1 MLLTLSACNLRKGPF
16 VPNIEEIPS
25 VSLSSAALLEALRQ
39 YHLVESTHLE
49 EVRDL
54 QAHHADPR
62 ELAREI
68 VHRGW
73 ATSYQMNQ
81 LAQGRAR
88 ELLLGSYVLLEPLG
102 EGGMGEAF
110 KARNW
115 KLGKIVTLK
124 RIRKQM
130 LDSANAVRRFERE
143 VRAAAQ
149 LNHPNIVH
157 AFDADEVDGIHLLIM
172 EYIDGI
178 DLSRHVKKHGPLPIE
193 HACDVARQ
201 TALGLQHAHERGLVH
216 RDIKPHN
223 LLLSPP
229 QPPGSGIGTVKILDM
244 GLARL
249 VQSSES
255 MSSVTQEGSLVGT
268 PDYVAPEQAL
278 ESRHAD
284 IRSDLY
290 SLGSTLYYL
299 LTGSVPFPG
308 GSIYEKMHKVQ
319 FVEPEPVER
328 LRSDVPAWLADIV
341 HRLLAKQ
348 PLDRFQSPAELVDAL
363 TNRRTAPD
371 TVEIQAKATVARSK
385 SPTAIKIPIL
395 VVVQGQVPQM
405 IYPLHEG
412 ANYIG
417 RSKGQAIDVDLND
430 QDNPKQI
437 SVSRQH
443 AVIMLTSGQLTIQDL
458 GSTNGTQVNQTRLT
472 PGSWHTLK
480 ENDVIRVGRIHLKL
494 SL

>member
-1 MLLTLSACNLRKGPF
+1 M
-16 VPNIEEIPS
+16 
-25 VSLSSAALLEALRQ
+25 SLSSVALLEALRQ
-39 YHLVESTHLE
+39 FHLVESTHLE
-49 EVRDL
+49 ELRDL
-54 QAHHADPR
+54 QKRHADVKD
-62 ELAREI
+62 LARDI
-68 VHRGW
+68 VNRGW
-73 ATSYQMNQ
+73 ATPYQINQ
-81 LAQGRAR
+81 LFQGRAA

-115 KLGKIVTLK
+115 KFGKIVTLK
-124 RIRKQM
+124 RIRKER
-130 LDSANAVRRFERE
+130 LGTTNAVRRFERE

-157 AFDADEVDGIHLLIM
+157 AYDADEVDGIHLLIM

-178 DLSRHVKKHGPLPIE
+178 DLARHVKKHGPLPIE
-193 HACDVARQ
+193 QACEVARQ

-229 QPPGSGIGTVKILDM
+229 ERPGSGIGVVKILDM

-249 VQSSES
+249 ADSSES
-255 MSSVTQEGSLVGT
+255 ISSVTQEGSLVGT

-299 LTGSVPFPG
+299 LTGTVPFPG

-328 LRSDVPAWLADIV
+328 LRADVPAWLANIV
-341 HRLLAKQ
+341 RKLMAKQ
-348 PLDRFQSPAELVDAL
+348 PQDRFQSPAELVDAL
-363 TNRRTAPD
+363 ANQRATPD
-371 TVEIQAKATVARSK
+371 TAEIQAKITAVARS
-385 SPTAIKIPIL
+385 TAVKIPVL
-395 VVVQGQVPQM
+395 VVMQGQIPQT

-417 RSKGQAIDVDLND
+417 RSKGQAVDVDLNA
-430 QDNPKQI
+430 QDNPAQV
-437 SVSRQH
+437 SVSRKH

-458 GSTNGTQVNQTRLT
+458 GSTNGTHVNETRLK

-480 ENDVIRVGRIHLKL
+480 ENDVIRVGRVHLKL
-494 SL
+494 AL